1 MMQFNLYLAEAAASE
16 EKLTHLEHAEDH
28 VIHGGMEGF
37 AHAYH
42 NLEDVKEQINGKKNK
57 TKIAT
62 KYDGAPSIVFG
73 HHPETGAFFVSTKSA
88 FNKDP
93 KLNYTPEDIEKNHGH
108 APGLVQKLKHALEH
122 LPKVTPKTGVY
133 QGDVMHSGI
142 QSKTNPHGDV
152 VNEGGKY
159 HFKPNTL
166 TYSTPHSSAEG
177 KKLAGSKFG
186 VAVHTAYEGNTLEG
200 MKAQYGADLAHF
212 PKHPDVH
219 VVSTVDDVHKADLN
233 TNQSHT
239 YEHHMAEAK
248 KVFLATDKKHYDTAL
263 KGKTIGTKADGTPKY
278 EHEHHVDHLKTYINK
293 TVRDGTK
300 PSVEGYTEHLKEKH
314 LKEIAKVKT
323 AKAVDSKVER
333 MNTDMAHVD
342 KHSDKFQNIL
352 DMHHHLQAAKDQLVH
367 SLSAKPKFE
376 HSIPEP
382 GSTKITGGKP
392 AKPEGFVVIRN
403 NRPTKF
409 VDRAEFSRAN
419 FAARPR

>member
-1 MMQFNLYLAEAAASE
+1 MIKFQSYLTEATSE
-16 EKLTHLEHAEDH
+16 EKLKHLEHAEDH
-28 VIHGGMEGF
+28 VINDGMDGF

-42 NLEDVKEQINGKKNK
+42 NLEDVKDQIGGKKNS

-62 KYDGAPSIVFG
+62 KYDGSPSIVFG
-73 HHPETGAFFVSTKSA
+73 HHPETGRFFVSTKSA
-88 FNKDP
+88 FNVDP
-93 KLNYTPEDIEKNHGH
+93 KLNYTHEDIERNHGH
-108 APGLVQKLKHALEH
+108 QPGLVQKLKHALEH

-177 KKLAGSKFG
+177 KKVATSKFG
-186 VAVHTAYEGNTLEG
+186 VAVHTAYEGNTLAG
-200 MKAQYGADLAHF
+200 MKAQYGADLSNF
-212 PKHPDVH
+212 SNHPDVH
-219 VVSTVDDVHKADLN
+219 VISTVDDVHKADLD

-239 YEHHMAEAK
+239 YEHHMAQAK
-248 KVFLATDKKHYDTAL
+248 QAFTGTDKKHYSVM
-263 KGKTIGTKADGTPKY
+263 DGHQ
-278 EHEHHVDHLKTYINK
+278 EHLKTYINK

-300 PSVEGYTEHLKEKH
+300 PSVQGYSEHLKEQH
-314 LKEIAKVKT
+314 LKGIAKVKT
-323 AKAVDSKVER
+323 VKAIGTK
-333 MNTDMAHVD
+333 TDKMQEDLSHVT
-342 KHSDKFQNIL
+342 KHSDKFQRIL
-352 DMHHHLQAAKDQLVH
+352 DMHHHLQAAKDQLVR

-392 AKPEGFVVIRN
+392 AKPEGFVVVRN

>member
-1 MMQFNLYLAEAAASE
+1 MQSLSSYLTEAASE

-28 VIHGGMEGF
+28 VVNDGMEGF

-62 KYDGAPSIVFG
+62 KYDGSPSIVFG
-73 HHPETGAFFVSTKSA
+73 HHPETGAFFVASKSV

-108 APGLVQKLKHALEH
+108 APGLVQKLKQALEH

-142 QSKTNPHGDV
+142 KSKTNPHGDV
-152 VNEGGKY
+152 VNEGGKF

-166 TYSTPHSSAEG
+166 TYSAPHSSAEG
-177 KKLAGSKFG
+177 KKIATSKFG
-186 VAVHTAYEGNTLEG
+186 VAVHTAYEGNTLAG
-200 MKAQYGADLAHF
+200 MKAQYGADLSHF
-212 PKHPDVH
+212 PNHPDVH
-219 VVSTVDDVHKADLN
+219 VISTVDDVHKANLS
-233 TNQSHT
+233 TNHSHT
-239 YEHHMAEAK
+239 YEHHMEQAK
-248 KVFLATDKKHYDTAL
+248 QAFNSTDKKHYSAIE
-263 KGKTIGTKADGTPKY
+263 GHQ
-278 EHEHHVDHLKTYINK
+278 EHLKTYINK
-293 TVRDGTK
+293 TVREGTK
-300 PSVEGYTEHLKEKH
+300 PSVNGYTEHLRDQH
-314 LKEIAKVKT
+314 LKGIAKVKT
-323 AKAVDSKVER
+323 AKAVGTKTEKMQEDL
-333 MNTDMAHVD
+333 AHLN
-342 KHSDKFQNIL
+342 KHSDKFQKIL

-376 HSIPEP
+376 HSIPAP
-382 GSTKITGGKP
+382 GSSKITGGKP

>member
-1 MMQFNLYLAEAAASE
+1 MMQFNLYLTEAASE

-28 VIHGGMEGF
+28 VINNGMEGF

-42 NLEDVKEQINGKKNK
+42 NLEDVKEQINGKKNS

-62 KYDGAPSIVFG
+62 KYDGSPSIVFG
-73 HHPETGAFFVSTKSA
+73 HHPETGKFFVASKSV

-108 APGLVQKLKHALEH
+108 APGLVQKLKQALEH

-142 QSKTNPHGDV
+142 KSKSNPHGDI

-177 KKLAGSKFG
+177 KKIATSKFG
-186 VAVHTAYEGNTLEG
+186 VAVHTAYEGNTLAG
-200 MKAQYGADLAHF
+200 MKAQYGADLSHF
-212 PKHPDVH
+212 HKHPDVH
-219 VVSTVDDVHKADLN
+219 VISTVDDVHKANLN
-233 TNQSHT
+233 TNQAHT
-239 YEHHMAEAK
+239 YEHHMAQAK
-248 KVFLATDKKHYDTAL
+248 QAFNSTDKKEYGAIEGHQ
-263 KGKTIGTKADGTPKY
+263 
-278 EHEHHVDHLKTYINK
+278 EHLKTYINK
-293 TVRDGTK
+293 TVREGTK
-300 PSVEGYTEHLKEKH
+300 PSVSGYTEHLRDQH
-314 LKEIAKVKT
+314 LKAIAKVKT
-323 AKAVDSKVER
+323 AKAVGTK
-333 MNTDMAHVD
+333 TDKMQEDLAHVK
-342 KHSDKFQNIL
+342 KHSDKFQKIL

-376 HSIPEP
+376 HSIPKP
-382 GSTKITGGKP
+382 GATKITGGTP

-419 FAARPR
+419 FASRPR

>member
-1 MMQFNLYLAEAAASE
+1 MMQFNLYLTEASE

-28 VIHGGMEGF
+28 VINDGMEGF

-42 NLEDVKEQINGKKNK
+42 NLEDVKDQVNGKKNK

-62 KYDGAPSIVFG
+62 KYDGSPSIVFG
-73 HHPETGAFFVSTKSA
+73 HHPETGKFFVASKSV

-93 KLNYTPEDIEKNHGH
+93 KLNYTAEDIEKNHGH
-108 APGLVQKLKHALEH
+108 APGLVQKLKQALQH
-122 LPKVTPKTGVY
+122 LPKVTPKKGVY

-142 QSKTNPHGDV
+142 KSKTNPHGDI

-166 TYSTPHSSAEG
+166 TYSTAHNSAEG
-177 KKLAGSKFG
+177 KKIATSKFG
-186 VAVHTAYEGNTLEG
+186 VAVHTAYEGKTLAG
-200 MKAQYGADLAHF
+200 MKAQYGADLSHF
-212 PKHPDVH
+212 HTHPDVH
-219 VVSTVDDVHKADLN
+219 VISTVDDVHKADLN
-233 TNQSHT
+233 TNQAHT
-239 YEHHMAEAK
+239 YEHHMAQAK
-248 KVFLATDKKHYDTAL
+248 QAFNNTDKNEYGAIEGHQ
-263 KGKTIGTKADGTPKY
+263 
-278 EHEHHVDHLKTYINK
+278 EHLKTYINK
-293 TVRDGTK
+293 TVREGTK
-300 PSVEGYTEHLKEKH
+300 PSVQGYAEHLKEQH
-314 LKEIAKVKT
+314 LKAIAKVKT
-323 AKAVDSKVER
+323 AKAVNSKMDKMHE
-333 MNTDMAHVD
+333 DMAHVK
-342 KHSDKFQNIL
+342 KHNEQFQKIL

-376 HSIPEP
+376 HSIPKP
-382 GSTKITGGKP
+382 GATKITGGTP

>member
-1 MMQFNLYLAEAAASE
+1 MQVTNITKLNEQYHSYDITTTTSNFFIRVGDSYL
-16 EKLTHLEHAEDH
+16 L
-28 VIHGGMEGF
+28 V
-37 AHAYH
+37 H
-42 NLEDVKEQINGKKNK
+42 NS
-57 TKIAT
+57 
-62 KYDGAPSIVFG
+62 PSIVFG
-73 HHPETGAFFVSTKSA
+73 HHPETGKFFVSTKSA

-93 KLNYTPEDIEKNHGH
+93 KLNYTHEDIEKNHGH
-108 APGLVQKLKHALEH
+108 APGLVQKLKQALQH

-142 QSKTNPHGDV
+142 KSKDNPHGDI

-166 TYSTPHSSAEG
+166 TYSTPRVSAEG
-177 KKLAGSKFG
+177 KKIATSKFG

-200 MKAQYGADLAHF
+200 MKAQYGADLSHF

-219 VVSTVDDVHKADLN
+219 VISTVDDVHKADLD

-239 YEHHMAEAK
+239 YEHHVTQAK
-248 KVFLATDKKHYDTAL
+248 QAFNSTGEKEYGA
-263 KGKTIGTKADGTPKY
+263 IDGHQ
-278 EHEHHVDHLKTYINK
+278 EHLKTYINK

-300 PSVEGYTEHLKEKH
+300 PSVKGYSEHLKDQH
-314 LKEIAKVKT
+314 LKGIAKVKT
-323 AKAVDSKVER
+323 VKAIGAK
-333 MNTDMAHVD
+333 TDKMQQDLAHVE
-342 KHSDKFQNIL
+342 KHSDTFQKIL

-419 FAARPR
+419 FASRPR

>member
-1 MMQFNLYLAEAAASE
+1 MLSLQIYLTEAASE
-16 EKLTHLEHAEDH
+16 EKLKHLEHAEDH
-28 VIHGGMEGF
+28 VINDGMDGF

-62 KYDGAPSIVFG
+62 KYDGSPSIVFG

-88 FNKDP
+88 FNADP

-108 APGLVQKLKHALEH
+108 APGLVQKLKQALIH

-142 QSKTNPHGDV
+142 KSKDNPHGDI

-166 TYSTPHSSAEG
+166 TYSTPHNSAEG
-177 KKLAGSKFG
+177 KKIATSKFG
-186 VAVHTAYEGNTLEG
+186 VAVHTAYEGKTLAG
-200 MKAQYGADLAHF
+200 MKAQYGADLSNFTH
-212 PKHPDVH
+212 HPDVH
-219 VVSTVDDVHKADLN
+219 VISTVDDVHKADLN
-233 TNQSHT
+233 TNQAHT
-239 YEHHMAEAK
+239 YEHHMAQAK
-248 KVFLATDKKHYDTAL
+248 QAFNNTDKKEYGAIEGHQ
-263 KGKTIGTKADGTPKY
+263 
-278 EHEHHVDHLKTYINK
+278 EHLKTYINK
-293 TVRDGTK
+293 TVREGTK
-300 PSVEGYTEHLKEKH
+300 PSVQGYTEHLRDQH
-314 LKEIAKVKT
+314 LKAIAKVKT
-323 AKAVDSKVER
+323 AKAVGTK
-333 MNTDMAHVD
+333 TDKMQEDLAHVK
-342 KHSDKFQNIL
+342 KHSDKFQKIL

-376 HSIPEP
+376 HSIPKP
-382 GSTKITGGKP
+382 GATKITGGTP